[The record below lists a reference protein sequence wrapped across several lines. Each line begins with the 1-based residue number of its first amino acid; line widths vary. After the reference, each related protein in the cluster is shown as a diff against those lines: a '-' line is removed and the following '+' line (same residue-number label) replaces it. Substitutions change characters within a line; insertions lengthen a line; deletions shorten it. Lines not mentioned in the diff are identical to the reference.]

1 MNCEWVEKQ
10 LMDEGTIGLDA
21 AVLQHV
27 HQCPECR
34 DLYHEV
40 AALEQLNQSL
50 KVAAKA
56 PNDFSSKVMSAS
68 FISWI
73 GWRAAWGL
81 TVVLLAV
88 LTLSDFST
96 FWGVQDLRAFWNDA
110 ASSQESRQSES
121 ISSAELPAWS
131 ESEGESS
138 TPYVEVKVEGRSGA
152 PVVVRI
158 PAQIDVLT
166 RDLHPDFYLHQASY

>member
-10 LMDEGTIGLDA
+10 LMDEGTIGHDA

-34 DLYHEV
+34 KLYHEV

-50 KVAAKA
+50 KAAARA
-56 PNDFSSKVMSAS
+56 PSDFSSRVVSAS
-68 FISWI
+68 FMSWI

-81 TVVLLAV
+81 VVVLLAV
-88 LTLSDFST
+88 MTLSDSSS
-96 FWGVQDLRAFWNDA
+96 FWGVEDLKAFWNDTGSA
-110 ASSQESRQSES
+110 LESRRSES
-121 ISSAELPAWS
+121 ISDAESTPRS
-131 ESEGESS
+131 ESDGTSS
-138 TPYVEVKVEGRSGA
+138 TPYVEVKVEDRSGA

-158 PAQIDVLT
+158 PAQIEVLT
-166 RDLHPDFYLHQASY
+166 RDLHPDVYLHQTSY

>member
-27 HQCPECR
+27 HQCPECQK
-34 DLYHEV
+34 LYHEV
-40 AALEQLNQSL
+40 AGLEQLKQSL

-56 PNDFSSKVMSAS
+56 PSDFSSKVVSAS
-68 FISWI
+68 FVSWI

-81 TVVLLAV
+81 VAVLLAV

-96 FWGVQDLRAFWNDA
+96 FWGMQELRAFWNDA
-110 ASSQESRQSES
+110 GASQESLHSES
-121 ISSAELPAWS
+121 ISSAESPSRPELD
-131 ESEGESS
+131 GQSS
-138 TPYVEVKVEGRSGA
+138 TPYVEFKVEGRSGA

-166 RDLHPDFYLHQASY
+166 RDLHPDVYLRQASY